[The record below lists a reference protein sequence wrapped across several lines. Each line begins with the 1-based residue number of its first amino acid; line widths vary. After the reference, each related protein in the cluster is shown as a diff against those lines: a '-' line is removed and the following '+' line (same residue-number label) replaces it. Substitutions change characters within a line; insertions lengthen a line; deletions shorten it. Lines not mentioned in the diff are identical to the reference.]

1 VQINDECITMTTPR
15 PQHVLLTGAAGFVGF
30 HVANNLLDKGIHV
43 TGIDNLNSYY
53 PVQLKQDRL
62 ALLSKREGFA
72 FHQVDIADHDALKA
86 VPGVNDA
93 DAVIHLAAQ
102 AGVRYSIENPFAYG
116 QSNLIGHLSILELV
130 RHAPKKPRLV
140 YASSSSVYGAN
151 AKAPFSEDDRV
162 DNPVSLYAATK
173 RSNELMSES
182 YTKLY
187 GMEQVGLRFF
197 TVYGPWGR
205 PDMAYWT
212 FTRDIIEGR
221 AIRVFNNGQL
231 NRDFTWID
239 DIVAG
244 VVSTAL
250 DQPAPPIRRCTASTT
265 SATTAPLSWAASSRS
280 SKMRSASAPRK
291 SWSRCSPA
299 TSAPP
304 TPTLMR
310 SPAITASRRRQRWK
324 RAYPASSNGIATT
337 PRPDAYASAKP
348 GDQKPKLAFSAVGWR
363 VGSIRTPS
371 TSTCV
376 PPTSDT
382 PCASSL

>member
-1 VQINDECITMTTPR
+1 MTTPR

-43 TGIDNLNSYY
+43 TGVDNLNSYY

-72 FHQVDIADHDALKA
+72 FHQVDIADHNALKA

-221 AIRVFNNGQL
+221 AIRVFNNGHL

-244 VVSTAL
+244 VVATAL
-250 DQPAPPIRRCTASTT
+250 DQPRPTNPPLHRIYNIGNNRPVELGRFIEIVEDAVG
-265 SATTAPLSWAASSRS
+265 
-280 SKMRSASAPRK
+280 
-291 SWSRCSPA
+291 
-299 TSAPP
+299 
-304 TPTLMR
+304 
-310 SPAITASRRRQRWK
+310 K
-324 RAYPASSNGIATT
+324 RAEKIMEPMQ
-337 PRPDAYASAKP
+337 P
-348 GDQKPKLAFSAVGWR
+348 GDVRATYANIDALARDHGFA
-363 VGSIRTPS
+363 
-371 TSTCV
+371 
-376 PPTSDT
+376 PTTTLEEGIPRFVKWYRDYT
-382 PCASSL
+382 KT

>member
-1 VQINDECITMTTPR
+1 MTTPR

-30 HVANNLLDKGIHV
+30 HVANKLLDMGLRV

-53 PVQLKQDRL
+53 PVQLKKDRL

-221 AIRVFNNGQL
+221 AIRVFNNGHL

-244 VVSTAL
+244 VVATAL
-250 DQPAPPIRRCTASTT
+250 DQPRTANPPLHRIYNIGNNRPVELGRFIEIVEDAVG
-265 SATTAPLSWAASSRS
+265 
-280 SKMRSASAPRK
+280 
-291 SWSRCSPA
+291 
-299 TSAPP
+299 
-304 TPTLMR
+304 
-310 SPAITASRRRQRWK
+310 K
-324 RAYPASSNGIATT
+324 RAEKIMEPMQ
-337 PRPDAYASAKP
+337 P
-348 GDQKPKLAFSAVGWR
+348 GDVRATYANIDALARDHGFA
-363 VGSIRTPS
+363 
-371 TSTCV
+371 
-376 PPTSDT
+376 PTTTLEEGIPRFVKWYRDYT
-382 PCASSL
+382 KT

>member
-1 VQINDECITMTTPR
+1 MTTPR

-30 HVANNLLDKGIHV
+30 HVANRLLDMGLGV

-53 PVQLKQDRL
+53 PVQLKRDRL
-62 ALLSKREGFA
+62 AMLSKREGFA
-72 FHQVDIADHDALKA
+72 FHQVDIADHDALKT

-130 RHAPKKPRLV
+130 RHAPKRPRLV

-244 VVSTAL
+244 VVSTVL
-250 DQPAPPIRRCTASTT
+250 DQPRTANPPLHRIYNIGNNRPVELGRFIEIVEEAVG
-265 SATTAPLSWAASSRS
+265 
-280 SKMRSASAPRK
+280 
-291 SWSRCSPA
+291 
-299 TSAPP
+299 
-304 TPTLMR
+304 
-310 SPAITASRRRQRWK
+310 K
-324 RAYPASSNGIATT
+324 RADKIMEPMQ
-337 PRPDAYASAKP
+337 P
-348 GDQKPKLAFSAVGWR
+348 GDVRATYANIDALARDHGFA
-363 VGSIRTPS
+363 
-371 TSTCV
+371 
-376 PPTSDT
+376 PTTTLEEGIPRFVKWYRDYT
-382 PCASSL
+382 NT